1 MKTIGWKG
9 AENTVKNLKWHRMHL
24 KVGELV
30 LRRHGGLM
38 AYDVLTMCCHS
49 PSHSLLISCQPSTVL
64 KNFKINTY
72 HK

>member
-1 MKTIGWKG
+1 MVQNAFG
-9 AENTVKNLKWHRMHL
+9 

-49 PSHSLLISCQPSTVL
+49 PSHSLLISCQPSTLL